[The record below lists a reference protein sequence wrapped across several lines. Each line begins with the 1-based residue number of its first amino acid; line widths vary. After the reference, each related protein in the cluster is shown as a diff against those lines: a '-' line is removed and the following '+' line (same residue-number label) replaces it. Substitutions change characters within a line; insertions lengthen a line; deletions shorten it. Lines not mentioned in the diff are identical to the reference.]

1 MPLLLEFTPSARRDR
16 QRVPASE
23 VSRLQAA
30 LEAIAA
36 DPLAGKPLH
45 GEFAGLRSFRF
56 GRYRIV
62 YEFRPKEA
70 RLIVLRIGHRREAY
84 RG

>member
-1 MPLLLEFTPSARRDR
+1 
-16 QRVPASE
+16 

-30 LEAIAA
+30 LEAIAG

-56 GRYRIV
+56 GHYRIV